1 MQYIDNLYL
10 SRLLDKSGKVGEF
23 HVVWKVATLH
33 IPVASS
39 AHLGTLFLKNP
50 NKLLDYR
57 RSYLWYKYLH

>member
-39 AHLGTLFLKNP
+39 AHLGTLFLKKP
-50 NKLLDYR
+50 K
-57 RSYLWYKYLH
+57 